1 VSLQTAKQFTS
12 KTDGI
17 DMMVLKLG
25 WDTHVLLSVK
35 DAVTIA
41 EILSKAHAWE
51 EKYQSGSSTTAY
63 FAYPSEK
70 DYTMKIVPDEIANM
84 ARMAGKP
91 DKK

>member
-1 VSLQTAKQFTS
+1 
-12 KTDGI
+12 
-17 DMMVLKLG
+17 MMVLKLG

-41 EILSKAHAWE
+41 EILSKAYAWE
-51 EKYQSGSSTTAY
+51 EKYQSESGTAY